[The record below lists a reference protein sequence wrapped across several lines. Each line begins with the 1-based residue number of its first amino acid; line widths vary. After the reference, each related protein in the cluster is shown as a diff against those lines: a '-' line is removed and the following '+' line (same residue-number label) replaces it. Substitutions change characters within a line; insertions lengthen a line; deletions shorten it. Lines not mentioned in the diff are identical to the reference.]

1 MENKSVAVTNEK
13 VSNYIPEE
21 ISFSI
26 LSKLPLKSLKR
37 FQCVRKSWSL
47 LFENQYFVNLF
58 RNNFLSYS
66 DPASFILRTVEN
78 RKEVFYSF
86 CGERFE
92 NKVKL
97 DWANSLNKNNF
108 WTHILGFGSINGTFC
123 VHGSMIPCK
132 IVLWEPATQTMKF
145 LPPGEAESL
154 KSSFPYEDE
163 ANVHVFVNWYLH
175 GFGYDNVINDYK
187 VIRYVDVYAED
198 SLGEY
203 VEDLE
208 EIISLGG
215 IDTNIGHLWEIYSLR
230 SNSWRKL
237 HVDMPYSSVCRDGTQ
252 VYVDGVC
259 HWLCESYSTVGIE
272 SCLVSFYLNNE
283 TFFITPLP
291 SDVDYCSD
299 VNAPWVNLAALN
311 GFVALISYHEETTSF
326 HISILSEFGMKEKW
340 TKLLIVGP
348 LSCVEHPI
356 GVGAKGEIV
365 FIRKDE
371 ELVWLDLSTQMI
383 VELGFKGVGCSSRI
397 TMYKECILPIGGI
410 SN

>member
-1 MENKSVAVTNEK
+1 M
-13 VSNYIPEE
+13 
-21 ISFSI
+21 
-26 LSKLPLKSLKR
+26 
-37 FQCVRKSWSL
+37 
-47 LFENQYFVNLF
+47 F

-86 CGERFE
+86 SGERFE

-132 IVLWEPATQTMKF
+132 IVLWEPATRTMKF

-237 HVDMPYSSVCRDGTQ
+237 DVNMPYSLECTEGNQ
-252 VYVDGVC
+252 VYMDGVC
-259 HWLCESYSTVGIE
+259 HWLCEDHYE
-272 SCLVSFYLNNE
+272 SDPFRPCLVSFYLSNE
-283 TFFITPLP
+283 VFFITPIP
-291 SDVDYCSD
+291 SDIDDCFD
-299 VNAPWVNLAALN
+299 VGGSWINLAVLN
-311 GFVALISYHEETTSF
+311 GSIMLISFHVDTTTF
-326 HISILSEFGMKEKW
+326 YISILGEIGIKESW
-340 TKLLIVGP
+340 TRLFNIGP
-348 LSCVEHPI
+348 LPYIRRPI
-356 GVGAKGEIV
+356 GVGTKGEI
-365 FIRKDE
+365 FFTRKDN
-371 ELVWLDLSTQMI
+371 ELAWFDLRTQTM
-383 VELGFKGVGCSSRI
+383 EKLGYKAKYPNCRI
-397 TMYKECILPIGGI
+397 TIYKENILPIGDI
-410 SN
+410 TL